1 MPIIGR
7 DVLPQTINRL
17 FNIRPHEWPR
27 FSWLYVMSL
36 FLVIGRLWGR
46 FTLNAVFLDEVGADK
61 LPVFFTV
68 NALLSIPAVA
78 IYTAFADRARNDRL
92 LIGIHLAAAV
102 ALGIGLLL
110 LHFGLTQIA
119 YTLMYVVVFVPL
131 GQILGA
137 HWYTYVNGFY
147 DTRAARRLLPMLVTS
162 FGIAAIIS
170 GLTVEWLHTLLSPAQ
185 IMFIWF
191 GMMLVTV
198 FMIWAQPRLLPEKP
212 APGAAAWPTSPSTK
226 SAYLDNIREGYRYVL
241 TSGLL
246 RWLVVGAL
254 LISLL
259 VTLLEYL
266 TGQVLAAQLG
276 TTQKIAGF
284 LGQLAAFANL
294 LIVLPM
300 QLFILNRLIE
310 RIGLGAANFIFP
322 VGNLLVSLSF
332 ILMPSLWMA
341 RLAQINMTDF
351 RYSIGYPIENLLF
364 NAVPLRVKG
373 RARVFISGV
382 VTPMGTLLGG
392 VALFGLARLLTT
404 AALDMVA
411 RVSVGVLAAAFVL
424 VAWMIRQQYRRAL
437 VHMLAEEDYSF
448 LLHQEASDL
457 TVTDP
462 AALAPLANKLATSS
476 TPEDTAFLARLISD
490 MGGNTAVPIL
500 EQAARDGDAATRA
513 IILEI
518 LVAADMRSP
527 LIRQLYADML
537 QDGDPRARRA
547 ALTGLAQWEGAGSP
561 ALHPLAARALN
572 DPDADVRAHALP
584 ILLRAEGTP
593 HRERAL
599 ATLAHFLQS
608 DEIALQT
615 RGIHILAEVGDAYA
629 MNELLRRLDAD
640 EDTVRLET
648 AVALE
653 TIIAP
658 ATAVSQQTAPS
669 PRAKI
674 PPHLAPQIARSM
686 AARVND
692 PVERV
697 RQAAL
702 IIIATLGDPA
712 NYAILPAAFHD
723 PSQAVRATAVDALV
737 SLGKTAVPLVHPH
750 LDAPQPQLRKLAAI
764 TLSRINTREY
774 GALIKTH
781 VTANLLAIFRQHGY
795 LAVLQP
801 LHRFA
806 AISILCSALQE
817 ENERLLDEIFYLLT
831 AVHPPADVHVIH
843 DALAS
848 ADERIRAN
856 AIEALEALTSPQ
868 TVTLIAPLFTP
879 DVTQA
884 ELLRLS
890 AEMWDMHPLT
900 TRQAM
905 ESVLTDHAFD
915 PWLRVIATYALGEI
929 GAAFIPKP
937 RPQPQPTNPKRRT
950 PTDLLA
956 AISDDPPPPPSADE
970 PPPDERQQRRE
981 RRRQRAASL
990 LDALS
995 GDDPLTPAA
1004 PPEPPAVPTPAPP
1017 PPPAINHLFDL
1028 PDVMRLLPIA
1038 LQDADDTVRLAAA
1051 RAQTTIA
1058 GDAPAP
1064 TAQKEGSLLSILER
1078 IIFLKEVLFFRGMSV
1093 DQLKVLA
1100 HVCEERLFAADT
1112 AVYREGDPGGVLYVV
1127 VNGRV
1132 AIERA
1137 GQRKGS
1143 VTRLGVIEANA
1154 YFGEMDLFTNSPR
1167 SATAVVIQDTLTLSL
1182 RREPL
1187 LALMRQQPD
1196 LSLELIN
1203 VLSERLNS
1211 ATDQIARLTRSTP
1224 RELHKLFDE
1233 LEA

>member
-7 DVLPQTINRL
+7 DVLSQTINRL

-212 APGAAAWPTSPSTK
+212 APGAAAWPPPSPSTK

-332 ILMPSLWMA
+332 ILMPNLWMA

-373 RARVFISGV
+373 RARAFISGV
-382 VTPMGTLLGG
+382 VTPVGTLLGG

-404 AALDMVA
+404 AALDVVA
-411 RVSVGVLAAAFVL
+411 RVSVGVLAAAFIL

-437 VHMLAEEDYSF
+437 VRMLEQEDYSF

-462 AALAPLANKLATSS
+462 AALAPLANKLAASS
-476 TPEDTAFLARLISD
+476 NPEDTAFLARLISD

-527 LIRQLYADML
+527 LIRRLYADML
-537 QDGDPRARRA
+537 QDDDPRTRQV
-547 ALTGLAQWEGAGSP
+547 ALAGLVQWEGADSP
-561 ALHPLAARALN
+561 ALQPLAGRLLA
-572 DPDADVRAHALP
+572 DPDVEIRARVLP
-584 ILLRAEGTP
+584 LLLRAAGTP
-593 HRERAL
+593 HRDRAL
-599 ATLAHFLQS
+599 AVLTQFLDSADAPQQ
-608 DEIALQT
+608 I
-615 RGIHILAEVGDAYA
+615 RGIRILAEVGDAYA

-658 ATAVSQQTAPS
+658 ATAVSQKTAVAS
-669 PRAKI
+669 ARVKI
-674 PPHLAPQIARSM
+674 PAHLAAQLVHSMVARL
-686 AARVND
+686 ND
-692 PVERV
+692 PMERV

-702 IIIATLGDPA
+702 VIIATLGVPA
-712 NYAILPAAFHD
+712 NYAILPTAFHD
-723 PSQAVRATAVDALV
+723 PSLAVRATAVDALV

-781 VTANLLAIFRQHGY
+781 VTANLLAIFRQHGC
-795 LAVLQP
+795 LAALQP

-831 AVHPPADVHVIH
+831 AVHPPADVHVTH

-879 DVTQA
+879 DISQA
-884 ELLRLS
+884 ELLRLG
-890 AEMWDMHPLT
+890 AEMWDMPPLT

-950 PTDLLA
+950 PADLLA
-956 AISDDPPPPPSADE
+956 AISDDPPPPADD

-995 GDDPLTPAA
+995 GDDPLTPA
-1004 PPEPPAVPTPAPP
+1004 PTPAPP
-1017 PPPAINHLFDL
+1017 PPSAINHLFDL

-1078 IIFLKEVLFFRGMSV
+1078 IIFLKEVLFFRGMTV

-1100 HVCEERLFAADT
+1100 SVCEEHLFAADT